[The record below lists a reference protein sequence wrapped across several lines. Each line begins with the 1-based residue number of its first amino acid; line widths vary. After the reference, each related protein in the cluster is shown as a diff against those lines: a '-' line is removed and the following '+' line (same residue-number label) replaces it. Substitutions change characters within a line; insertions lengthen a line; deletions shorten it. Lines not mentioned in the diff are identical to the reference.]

1 MSFDPDI
8 CLTDKSHGFRI
19 FATEDHLSDL
29 TQLPAKRYHIQNSND
44 TITIRVNARVLN
56 SGRIN
61 AQMSAA
67 VSVKSDSSPT
77 VLVDECLHLSFLDID
92 LEPSFHAALL
102 GGLLYALQNVPHSVA
117 ATIVCPA
124 TYLGSVFVTNRS
136 TYENNTL
143 DPNFPIIKS
152 IIAHLQERSARTRFK
167 VGKFNGLHDA
177 SSSEYLS
184 ISLDTQP
191 DLMFSSPGILLNVG
205 SQRLFTKMIVT
216 MKRHSS
222 RKSTISNLDRTRHCV
237 NDEFNFYPSDTTI
250 WRSLRSTDINRLT
263 RNFLWKCMHE
273 TFHVGTF
280 WDNVPNLHH
289 LAYCQTCAVPE
300 TMEHIVLECEAPGQK
315 RVWTLCERMWKFRF
329 NDWPN
334 LHWGLILGCAL
345 PRFRSTRGHRLRG
358 KERFFTIMVSTSVH
372 LIWKVRNERVLER
385 KDVINIEV
393 ENRWITVINS
403 ALRRDQILT
412 NKARF
417 GSLSKSK
424 QTVLETWSGVLRDED
439 ALPDD
444 WTRTKG
450 VLVGI
455 WPTTQRSG
463 VG

>member
-1 MSFDPDI
+1 M
-8 CLTDKSHGFRI
+8 C
-19 FATEDHLSDL
+19 
-29 TQLPAKRYHIQNSND
+29 
-44 TITIRVNARVLN
+44 
-56 SGRIN
+56 
-61 AQMSAA
+61 AA

-77 VLVDECLHLSFLDID
+77 ILVDECLHLSFLDLD
-92 LEPSFHAALL
+92 LEPSFHASLL
-102 GGLLYALQNVPHSVA
+102 GGLLYALQNVPHSVP

-136 TYENNTL
+136 TYENNAL

-167 VGKFNGLHDA
+167 VAKFTGLHDA
-177 SSSEYLS
+177 NSSDYLS

-191 DLMFSSPGILLNVG
+191 DLMFSSPGILLSVG

-237 NDEFNFYPSDTTI
+237 NDEFNFYPSDTMI

-280 WDNVPNLHH
+280 WDNVPNLRH
-289 LAYCQTCAVPE
+289 LAYCQACAVPD
-300 TMEHIVLECEAPGQK
+300 TMEHIALECNAPGQK
-315 RVWTLCERMWKFRF
+315 IIWSLCEKIWNLRYPL
-329 NDWPN
+329 WPE
-334 LHWGLILGCAL
+334 LHWGLILGCGL
-345 PRFRSTRGHRLRG
+345 PRFRTNRGNRLRA
-358 KERFFTIMVSTSVH
+358 KERFFTILVSASIH
-372 LIWKVRNERVLER
+372 LIWKLRNERVLEG
-385 KDVINIEV
+385 KNLTDAEI
-393 ENRWITVINS
+393 ENRWFSMINS
-403 ALRRDQILT
+403 ALKRDQTLT

-417 GSLSKSK
+417 GSLAKTK
-424 QTVLETWSGVLRDED
+424 QIVLETWSGVLQNEH

-444 WTRTKG
+444 WTQSKG

-455 WPTTQRSG
+455 WPTTRRTG